1 MILVPGPDAPWWP
14 EISDFALTYDAYA
27 RVGDFDKVAAKAER
41 VARRHIEGK
50 PLPGDLDRLRTALFF
65 EQRRWR
71 HLDGNP
77 LDDPGAAAYIR
88 ALMAKIA
95 ELSGGSIDEEPDS
108 PF

>member
-1 MILVPGPDAPWWP
+1 MITA
-14 EISDFALTYDAYA
+14 DFIRFTLASLQA
-27 RVGDFDKVAAKAER
+27 
-41 VARRHIEGK
+41 H
-50 PLPGDLDRLRTALFF
+50 RLRTALFF